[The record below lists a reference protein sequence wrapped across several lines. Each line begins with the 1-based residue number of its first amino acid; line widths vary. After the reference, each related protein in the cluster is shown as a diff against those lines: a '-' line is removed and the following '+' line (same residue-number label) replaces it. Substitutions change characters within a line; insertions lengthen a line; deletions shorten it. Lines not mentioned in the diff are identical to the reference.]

1 MSEYTLSVGGD
12 IDDPDSDVY
21 DDQVDLSVTQSAS
34 SIDSWNATLASG
46 GFSDDLLEP
55 VWIYHTPSGSND
67 DVIFQGEF
75 ETFETDYQTG
85 TTTISGKGPLTGLD
99 QDVISRTFSNTT
111 AYDAIRQLWAGTE
124 FDALV
129 NPPNSDEFDETYHVE
144 FEHRKLWGYLG
155 TDPDSVINTNNI
167 YVDRNHIVFEQPNLL
182 LDDVNDYGNQA
193 RSIQLDQSSDR
204 VWLRIETTDPVPWLR
219 AGLRQHNGQL
229 GEGTIEKVTQTNDYN
244 TPQDTHLFE
253 LKFASSDVDYRPLVE
268 IGDYTTEITRTD
280 VIVPDQSD
288 FSTLDDVEI
297 NGTRLDVLQE
307 LHDLASYEFTIS
319 DYANLDV
326 RSFPRGAVGPEP
338 DWDIVSATRSKSFEN
353 YANSVTVEG
362 ETTNGSAPTASA
374 SDQTEIDLLQREIE
388 TFEKDP
394 QLSTQSEVDD
404 RAQRLLDESIAERD
418 EGGTLEVAPEFVPV
432 GYTYN
437 VSPWGD
443 AFPHGGQIGS
453 NSLYFDG
460 TSSIE
465 WTWGGKTQLPN
476 DESLGDYRTLEAM
489 IHPQQLDQM
498 GDNEFQV
505 LWWIGADMS
514 SRIDSRFF
522 VRLYGDGSLGL
533 GTKRSDEQFQR
544 TEPNII
550 NNDTPQRLSVM
561 WDNGLIMD
569 PIKVYVDGQLESDTA
584 SPTSSFDLDNGV
596 FVLGSDLDGNN
607 GFVGGVDDVRV
618 WAEYDG
624 YRPESLIR
632 EHLYDDLVTKQIDFT
647 YLPFYFRFDD
657 RLGGIDNSGIA
668 RGVTINQNTAEYQS
682 AYGQL
687 EEVQYAL
694 GTGNSISLDFDISGR
709 IDTELI
715 DTRRQSRT
723 TLRRL

>member
-1 MSEYTLSVGGD
+1 MSEYTLSVGGEL
-12 IDDPDSDVY
+12 DDPDSDVY

-34 SIDSWNATLASG
+34 SIDSWSATLASG
-46 GFSDDLLEP
+46 GFADDLLEP
-55 VWIYHTPSGSND
+55 IWIYHTESGAND
-67 DVIFQGEF
+67 DVIFRGEL

-111 AYDAIRQLWAGTE
+111 AYEAIRQLWAETE

-129 NPPNSDEFDETYHVE
+129 SPPNSDEFDETYHIE
-144 FEHRKLWGYLG
+144 YEHRKLWGYLG
-155 TDPDSVINTNNI
+155 PDPDGLINTDNI
-167 YVDRNHIVFEQPNLL
+167 YVDRNHVVFEQPNLL
-182 LDDVNDYGNQA
+182 LDDTIGDGTGDQA
-193 RSIQLDQSSDR
+193 STIYLDQPSDR

-219 AGLRQHNGQL
+219 AGLRQHNGPI
-229 GEGTIEKVTQTNDYN
+229 GHGTIEKVTQTNDYN
-244 TPQDTHLFE
+244 TPQDTHIFE
-253 LKFASSDVDYRPLVE
+253 LKFESEDVNYRPLVE

-288 FSTLDDVEI
+288 FATLDDVEI
-297 NGTRLDVLQE
+297 NGTRLDVFQE

-326 RSFPRGAVGPEP
+326 RSFPRGAVAPEP

-362 ETTNGSAPTASA
+362 ETTNGSVPTASA

-432 GYTYN
+432 GYSYN
-437 VSPWGD
+437 ISAWGE

-460 TSSIE
+460 TDMFGWSWS
-465 WTWGGKTQLPN
+465 GKTQSSG
-476 DESLGDYRTLEAM
+476 DKSLGNYITMEVM
-489 IHPQQLDQM
+489 IHPLQIDEM
-498 GDNEFQV
+498 GENEYQV
-505 LWWIGADMS
+505 LWHFDASGS
-514 SRIDSRFF
+514 PRFF

-533 GTKRSDEQFQR
+533 GTKLEEQQFVR
-544 TEPNII
+544 TNPNII
-550 NNDTPQRLSVM
+550 NNDTPQRLTVQWYPGSFSRP
-561 WDNGLIMD
+561 WN
-569 PIKVYVDGQLESDTA
+569 VYVDGQLKHEEGGTTLPADIDDMDIIVGA
-584 SPTSSFDLDNGV
+584 DM
-596 FVLGSDLDGNN
+596 DGNH
-607 GFVGGVDDVRV
+607 GFVGGVDDVRL
-618 WAEYDG
+618 WAEYDSF
-624 YRPESLIR
+624 RSQSFIR

-647 YLPFYFRFDD
+647 SLPFYFRFDD
-657 RLGGIDNSGIA
+657 RIGGIDNSGIA
-668 RGVTINQNTAEYQS
+668 RGVIIDSHTAEYQS